1 MNASVRE
8 TLQDKLS
15 QLKEEL
21 AGYERRIPN
30 QAKELKTSR
39 EIKRDLEIE
48 IKEFEKALA

>member
-8 TLQDKLS
+8 TLQNRLT

-21 AGYERRIPN
+21 EGYERRIPI

-39 EIKRDLEIE
+39 QIKRDIEIE